1 MGELRSKKLRTSWRP
16 SSHSASQACR
26 KRCRTPVW
34 FRKNLADKVRV
45 VDHSSGHH
53 VPLAYRVLL
62 HGILAIIV
70 VFFLFGSHITWI
82 NCITGFAWRAWP
94 LLLAGRRT
102 SVAVKATLL
111 GQHCGGN
118 SEARLN
124 RPEAVCYHPCA
135 LTHD

>member
-1 MGELRSKKLRTSWRP
+1 M
-16 SSHSASQACR
+16 A
-26 KRCRTPVW
+26 
-34 FRKNLADKVRV
+34 
-45 VDHSSGHH
+45 DHSSGHH

-62 HGILAIIV
+62 GILAIIV
-70 VFFLFGSHITWI
+70 VFFLFGSHITRI

-111 GQHCGGN
+111 GQHCGSN
-118 SEARLN
+118 TESRSN

>member
-1 MGELRSKKLRTSWRP
+1 M
-16 SSHSASQACR
+16 
-26 KRCRTPVW
+26 
-34 FRKNLADKVRV
+34 ADP
-45 VDHSSGHH
+45 SSGHH

-82 NCITGFAWRAWP
+82 TCITGFAWRAWP

-111 GQHCGGN
+111 GQHCRGN
-118 SEARLN
+118 SEASSN